1 MRKMKKESKKN
12 KENIDKIKHSPVYA
26 MSLGSK
32 ELFHSNFWWWLM
44 NENKNFVN
52 VFFDNDIIKADS
64 VKKIE
69 REKNHCDIT
78 IYTDDGMYVIENK
91 IKSVP
96 MNEQLEKYSKYK
108 KFKVG
113 VLTGLQLEKPK
124 NITASGWEYKPYND
138 IIAKIRKQ
146 LSGIDDNVKRKVAE
160 MYCDDFGR
168 LCEIISNKLSA
179 DCIEWDFSDAEELEV
194 IRFADAYKKLKT
206 EIIRSKLIENI
217 SIKDGDTISN
227 GEYTFKIE
235 TAYSHK
241 EPLISFKFIYGYKD
255 RVKNVYSIGIQ
266 IQKDKLIRYAETEQG
281 GINLFSGGYD
291 GFFKSFANRKWFDE
305 NYAPNKKHI
314 QFSFKDG
321 TEEYV
326 TNMTPK
332 KGTGNKQHKE
342 EFTYNA
348 YNDFVYQQI
357 IIPDKN
363 IAALAKEIKKHLE
376 YAQKIIEESKDEI
389 FIIRSNSFKK

>member
-1 MRKMKKESKKN
+1 
-12 KENIDKIKHSPVYA
+12 
-26 MSLGSK
+26 
-32 ELFHSNFWWWLM
+32 
-44 NENKNFVN
+44 
-52 VFFDNDIIKADS
+52 
-64 VKKIE
+64 
-69 REKNHCDIT
+69 
-78 IYTDDGMYVIENK
+78 
-91 IKSVP
+91 
-96 MNEQLEKYSKYK
+96 
-108 KFKVG
+108 
-113 VLTGLQLEKPK
+113 
-124 NITASGWEYKPYND
+124 
-138 IIAKIRKQ
+138 
-146 LSGIDDNVKRKVAE
+146 

-168 LCEIISNKLSA
+168 LCEVISNKLRA
-179 DCIEWDFSDAEELEV
+179 DCIEWNFSDAEELEE

-206 EIIRSKLIENI
+206 EIIRSKLVENI
-217 SIKDGDTISN
+217 GFKDGNTISN

-235 TAYSHK
+235 TDFSHK

-342 EFTYNA
+342 EFTYNV

-363 IAALAKEIKKHLE
+363 VSALAREIKKHLE
-376 YAQKIIEESKDEI
+376 YAKKIIEESKDKM
-389 FIIRSNSFKK
+389 FVIRSNSFKK